1 MQMLCPGPTL
11 PNLDTRPEEAVLSSL
26 RKDLLEDGR
35 MEPWEARPR
44 VRLSIAGRHTEE
56 GKEEKVSKDISKLQS

>member
-11 PNLDTRPEEAVLSSL
+11 PNLDRRPEEAVLSSL

-35 MEPWEARPR
+35 MEPWEARA
-44 VRLSIAGRHTEE
+44 RLSIAGRYTEE